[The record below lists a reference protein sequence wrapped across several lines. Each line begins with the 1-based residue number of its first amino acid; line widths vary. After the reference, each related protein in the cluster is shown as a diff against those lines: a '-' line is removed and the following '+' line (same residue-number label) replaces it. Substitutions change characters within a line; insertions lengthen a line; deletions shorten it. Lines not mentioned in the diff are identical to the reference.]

1 MGWIFSIALF
11 VVYLQNRSGINAD
24 VILISAGLFAIA
36 GGLGSVARNI
46 YALTKK

>member
-1 MGWIFSIALF
+1 MGWIISLAFII
-11 VVYLQNRSGINAD
+11 VYFQHRNGVNAD